1 MSGTADPVALP
12 GTDDPGTGG
21 APSTPAISCVGL
33 HKAFDGVPAVAGVDL
48 EAPRGALTAVLGP
61 SGCGKTTLLRLVA
74 GFERPDAGTVRVA
87 DRVVADDRT
96 FVGPDR
102 RRIGMVFQDYALF
115 PHLDVAANVAYGLG
129 RRPDRARVAE
139 LLDLVGLGDLG
150 ARRPHELSGGQQQ
163 RVALARALAPRP
175 DVVLLDEPFSN
186 LDARLR
192 GQLRRD
198 MRDVL
203 AAAGTSAVLVTHD
216 QDEALSLAD
225 HVVLMR
231 SGTVEQVGTPEAIY
245 RRPATRWAAEFV
257 GTVDV
262 LPGVA
267 DGGRI
272 ETPLGTVAD
281 PGVHRG
287 AVEVALRPEDVALTT
302 DDETGDGRPVV
313 VVAREYYGRD
323 QLVTVELADGRRVR
337 HRGPGF
343 PPWAPGDRGHIHVTG
358 SVSVVGTGPRAP
370 R

>member
-1 MSGTADPVALP
+1 VSGTIDRVA
-12 GTDDPGTGG
+12 G
-21 APSTPAISCVGL
+21 APDAVDGAAPSAPAISCVGL
-33 HKAFDGVPAVAGVDL
+33 RKAFDGVPAVAGVDVD
-48 EAPRGALTAVLGP
+48 APDGALTAVLGP
-61 SGCGKTTLLRLVA
+61 SGCGKTTLLRLLA

-87 DRVVADDRT
+87 GRVVADDRT

-129 RRPDRARVAE
+129 RRPDRDRVAG
-139 LLDLVGLGDLG
+139 LLDLVGLGDVA

-186 LDARLR
+186 LDASLR
-192 GQLRRD
+192 GRLRRD
-198 MRDVL
+198 MRAVLL
-203 AAAGTSAVLVTHD
+203 AAGASAVLVTHD

-231 SGTVEQVGTPEAIY
+231 SGTVEQVGSPDAIY

-267 DGGRI
+267 EAGRI
-272 ETPLGTVAD
+272 ETPLGTVPD

-287 AVEVALRPEDVALTT
+287 AVDVALRPEDVALTV
-302 DDETGDGRPVV
+302 DDEHGDAHPVV

-323 QLVTVELADGRRVR
+323 QLVTVELPDGRRVR
-337 HRGPGF
+337 HRGPGH
-343 PPWAPGDRGHIHVTG
+343 PTWAPGDRGHVRVTG
-358 SVSVVGTGPRAP
+358 PVAVVGIGMRSPR
-370 R
+370 